1 VLQTPSNLAP
11 ADIRQWYDRTW
22 VSVEGYVGPRYVTAI
37 DGTVVCHCD
46 ESPPTEAQQ
55 MVASL
60 AKDVRGHW
68 PRLGAV
74 NLPLGFGV
82 YVSRRV
88 AKSYRRSLNLDA
100 ISVTVPNEWAASAF
114 ARIPRLPGNTPF
126 YASGTWLRSVCWP
139 LVKALWTPQYPT
151 FQEAVAMLSRNEAVS
166 VALSRTTI
174 ISEVAPNEKLEVF
187 HSGASVGYSDF
198 CGAFSPKSGVD
209 GAIIS
214 AVNKRLQINAYY

>member
-1 VLQTPSNLAP
+1 MLQTPSNLAT

-22 VSVEGYVGPRYVTAI
+22 VSVAGYTGPRYVVAI
-37 DGTVVCHCD
+37 DGAVITHCD
-46 ESPPTEAQQ
+46 ADPPTIDHP
-55 MVASL
+55 MIASP
-60 AKDVRGHW
+60 AKDVQGHW

-74 NLPLGFGV
+74 NLPMGFGV

-114 ARIPRLPGNTPF
+114 ARIPRLPGNAPF
-126 YASGTWLRSVCWP
+126 YASGAWLRSICWP

-151 FQEAVAMLSRNEAVS
+151 FQEAVALLSRDEAVS

-214 AVNKRLQINAYY
+214 AVNKRLQINACY